1 MQRSLFAA
9 VSGLTNHQTRMD
21 VIGNNI
27 ANVNTVGF
35 KSSTVNFK
43 ESFAQLLQGAELPT
57 DSQGGFNPSQVG
69 LGMEIG
75 SIDTNFTQGNLQQ
88 TDNVTDL
95 AIQGNSFF
103 VVKQGNQSYYTRAG
117 NFQPDANG
125 RLVSPTNGYVL
136 QGRMA
141 TNGVLGNALADIVIP
156 SGMTTPAKATDQI
169 TMSGNFDASAGVIT
183 AADIHN
189 PTAAELADPANAAS
203 VVRTTKDVYDSL
215 GEAHSVT
222 LVAWKTSASTWDFKI
237 DPTNLSYDNTKSFS
251 FGPGAASSPAGAAT
265 PWQFTFNADGSINKA
280 TSNIPSV
287 TFTPTDTASPMSISL
302 DPGSGATGIT
312 SFMGGTSAVLRDQD
326 GYAAG
331 VLQSY
336 TIDQTGT
343 VTGAFSNG
351 TTQTIAQ
358 VALADFNNPAGLNE
372 IGDNMFTVS
381 ANSGSALVG
390 YSGRETS
397 STIQSKALEMSNVD
411 LAKQFTDMII
421 TQRGYEANGKMITTS
436 DDMLQTLVNLKR

>member
-1 MQRSLFAA
+1 
-9 VSGLTNHQTRMD
+9 
-21 VIGNNI
+21 
-27 ANVNTVGF
+27 
-35 KSSTVNFK
+35 
-43 ESFAQLLQGAELPT
+43 
-57 DSQGGFNPSQVG
+57 
-69 LGMEIG
+69 
-75 SIDTNFTQGNLQQ
+75 
-88 TDNVTDL
+88 
-95 AIQGNSFF
+95 
-103 VVKQGNQSYYTRAG
+103 
-117 NFQPDANG
+117 
-125 RLVSPTNGYVL
+125 
-136 QGRMA
+136 
-141 TNGVLGNALADIVIP
+141 
-156 SGMTTPAKATDQI
+156 MTTPAKATDQI

-358 VALADFNNPAGLNE
+358 VALADFNNPAGIHE

-381 ANSGSALVG
+381 ANSGTAHVG
-390 YSGRETS
+390 HSGRETS